1 MEDWIKKLENYE
13 CDGQMELSDFLP
25 MNQKDEEDHG
35 KRQKDICSPDAGACI
50 CIRYCKKRWN
60 RSSGKG
66 D

>member
-35 KRQKDICSPDAGACI
+35 EKTKRYMQPGCRGLHMH
-50 CIRYCKKRWN
+50 
-60 RSSGKG
+60 
-66 D
+66 